1 MATGP
6 RVKYA
11 MQTGY
16 CHKNTTIFR
25 LRHPQRFLVGL
36 HRTTILMVQP
46 AIGPPRCQTLHD
58 AISGGLH
65 QKVGQITVQQGT
77 VYAFSTSV
85 VQEPEGDTARYTIDD
100 ETYNLKANETT
111 TGTMNTLPVGERASF
126 RRFNALKRTY
136 ISIFAI
142 KKR

>member
-1 MATGP
+1 
-6 RVKYA
+6 
-11 MQTGY
+11 MQ
-16 CHKNTTIFR
+16 
-25 LRHPQRFLVGL
+25 
-36 HRTTILMVQP
+36 
-46 AIGPPRCQTLHD
+46 

-65 QKVGQITVQQGT
+65 QQVGQITVQQGT
-77 VYAFSTSV
+77 GYAFSTSV

-111 TGTMNTLPVGERASF
+111 TGTLNSLPVGERTSS
-126 RRFNALKRTY
+126 RRFIVLKGTY